1 MSRQAD
7 GVCASGRL
15 KELLDKRTAKNKELQ
30 REVEERGGGSG
41 GDEKVRDLQAKL
53 TESKRQRKQMQSK
66 QETLERSLSESETRS
81 AIARMPQPGT
91 SQHSFA
97 TGCVL
102 ADCWS
107 WRRIT
112 AR

>member
-1 MSRQAD
+1 M
-7 GVCASGRL
+7 

-81 AIARMPQPGT
+81 AIPWMPQPD
-91 SQHSFA
+91 FA
-97 TGCVL
+97 ALIYNGWL
-102 ADCWS
+102 LGSDCWS